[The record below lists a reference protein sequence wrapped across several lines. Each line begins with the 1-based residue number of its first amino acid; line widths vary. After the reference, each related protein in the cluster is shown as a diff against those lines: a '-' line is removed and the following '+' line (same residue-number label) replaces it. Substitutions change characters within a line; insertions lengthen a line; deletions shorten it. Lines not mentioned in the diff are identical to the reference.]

1 MATKEDPEACTARAC
16 CGRTS
21 GSVTGESPTI
31 GGYDLR
37 KNSVNSR
44 SGYMTPLGIPVVPP
58 VYRMYTSS
66 PAGSMRSAGADVACK
81 SS

>member
-1 MATKEDPEACTARAC
+1 MTTLKVTFTMEADDPGHATGLTE
-16 CGRTS
+16 
-21 GSVTGESPTI
+21 ESYTQLMDAVSEV
-31 GGYDLR
+31 GGYDIK

-66 PAGSMRSAGADVACK
+66 PCG
-81 SS
+81 